1 MRFGWRGAVG
11 VVISAA
17 ALYWALRGV
26 HVSEVMAHLSRANV
40 WLLVASTVAATA
52 IFPLRAR
59 RWRPILDPVAP
70 NLPFMTLWRPTAI
83 GMMVTNVLPARAGE
97 PARAYALTRETDQ
110 VPFSTAFASV
120 AVDRVFDATIV
131 LMLMAVGTLDPAFA
145 PGATVLGQPVSRIML
160 TGLVFAAIVM
170 AGLYMIVFAP
180 RVIIGSWSWVA
191 RHTFPKLDEPGRAI
205 LDSFA
210 RGLEVLRS
218 PGRFA
223 AVFGW
228 ALLHWLVNAFA
239 FWLAFRAVGIQAPF
253 SAALFLQGLISI
265 GVALPAAPGFFGL
278 FEAAGVA
285 GLALYGVPEDLAVT
299 WALTFHTL
307 SFIPITLI
315 GTYFFVR
322 LGLRI
327 SDVRAAKARTEHH
340 PPTPAVEP
348 QRQPEPEPR

>member
-1 MRFGWRGAVG
+1 MRFGWRGVAG
-11 VVISAA
+11 VIISAA

-26 HVSEVMAHLSRANV
+26 HVDEVMGHLRKANV
-40 WLLVASTVAATA
+40 ALLVLSTITATA

-83 GMMVTNVLPARAGE
+83 GMMVSNVFPARAGE

-110 VPFSTAFASV
+110 VPFSTSFASV

-131 LMLMAVGTLDPAFA
+131 LLLMALATLDPRFA
-145 PGATVLGQPVSRIML
+145 TGATVLGQPVSRFML
-160 TGLVFAAIVM
+160 TGVVFASVVM
-170 AGLYMIVFAP
+170 AGLYAIVFAP
-180 RVIIGSWSWVA
+180 RRMMAVWSWVA
-191 RHTFPKLDEPGRAI
+191 QRVAPSWDERGRTV

-210 RGLEVLRS
+210 RGLAVLRS

-228 ALLHWLVNAFA
+228 ALLHWLVNALA
-239 FWLAFRAVGIQAPF
+239 FWLAFRAVGIDAPF

-278 FEAAGVA
+278 FEALGKA
-285 GLALYGVPEDLAVT
+285 GLPLYGVPEDLAVT

-307 SFIPITLI
+307 SFIPITVI
-315 GTYFFVR
+315 GTWYFIR
-322 LGLRI
+322 LGMRI
-327 SDVRAAKARTEHH
+327 SDVRAAKARTEQH
-340 PPTPAVEP
+340 PEEVADLPAGG
-348 QRQPEPEPR
+348 R

>member
-11 VVISAA
+11 VLISAA

-26 HVSEVMAHLSRANV
+26 HFSEVVEHLRRSNV
-40 WLLVASTVAATA
+40 WLLLLSTITATA

-59 RWRPILDPVAP
+59 RWKPILDPVAP
-70 NLPFMTLWRPTAI
+70 NLPFRMLWPPTAI
-83 GMMVTNVLPARAGE
+83 GMMVSNLFPARAGE
-97 PARAYALTRETDQ
+97 PARAFALTRETDQ

-131 LMLMAVGTLDPAFA
+131 LLLMALSTLDPRFA
-145 PGATVLGQPVSRIML
+145 SGASVLGQPVSRIMVS
-160 TGLVFAAIVM
+160 GVVFAGIVM
-170 AGLYMIVFAP
+170 AALYAIVFVP
-180 RVIIGSWSWVA
+180 QRIIALWSWVA
-191 RHTFPKLDEPGRAI
+191 RRTLPRFDERGRAI

-228 ALLHWLVNAFA
+228 ALLHWLVNALA
-239 FWLAFRAVGIQAPF
+239 FWLAFQAVGIDAPF
-253 SAALFLQGLISI
+253 SAAIFLQGLISI

-278 FEAAGVA
+278 FEAFGKA
-285 GLALYGVPEDLAVT
+285 GLGLYGVREDLAVT

-307 SFIPITLI
+307 SFIPITVM
-315 GTYFFVR
+315 GAYYFVH
-322 LGLRI
+322 LGLKM
-327 SDVRAAKARTEHH
+327 SDVRAAKARTEQH
-340 PPTPAVEP
+340 PADIAPTP
-348 QRQPEPEPR
+348 PEAP

>member
-1 MRFGWRGAVG
+1 MRLGWRGVVG
-11 VVISAA
+11 VLISAA

-26 HVSEVMAHLSRANV
+26 HFSEVIAHLRRANV
-40 WLLVASTVAATA
+40 GLLVLATITATA

-70 NLPFMTLWRPTAI
+70 ALPLRVLWPPTAI
-83 GMMVTNVLPARAGE
+83 GMMVSNVFPARAGE

-120 AVDRVFDATIV
+120 AVDRVFDATVV
-131 LMLMAVGTLDPAFA
+131 LLLMALATLDPRFA
-145 PGATVLGQPVSRIML
+145 SGATVLGQPVSRIMVS
-160 TGLVFAAIVM
+160 GVVFAAVVM
-170 AGLYMIVFAP
+170 AMLYAIVFVP
-180 RVIIGSWSWVA
+180 HRIIALWSWVA
-191 RHTFPKLDEPGRAI
+191 RRTMPRLDERGRAI

-228 ALLHWLVNAFA
+228 ALLHWLVNALA
-239 FWLAFRAVGIQAPF
+239 FWIAFRAVGIDAPF

-278 FEAAGVA
+278 FEAFGKA
-285 GLALYGVPEDLAVT
+285 GLGLYGVPEDLAVT
-299 WALTFHTL
+299 WALSFHTL
-307 SFIPITLI
+307 SFIPITLL
-315 GTYFFVR
+315 GTYYFVH
-322 LGLRI
+322 LGLKL
-327 SDVRAAKARTEHH
+327 SDVRAAKARTEQHE
-340 PPTPAVEP
+340 PPVEDTGAL
-348 QRQPEPEPR
+348 RR